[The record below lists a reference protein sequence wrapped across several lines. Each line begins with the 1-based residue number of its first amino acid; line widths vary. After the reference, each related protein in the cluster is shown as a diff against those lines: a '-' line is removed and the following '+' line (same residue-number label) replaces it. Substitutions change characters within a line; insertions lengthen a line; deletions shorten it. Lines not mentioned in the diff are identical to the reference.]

1 MMPSV
6 TVTEVARKNGTF
18 RTSFG
23 FLRSACEEHATRS
36 HLRKMGLSRF
46 SVSETV
52 RRWRQRCLIAEDW
65 WQRRLASKYSPILL
79 PIELAATSVATN
91 PLDDR
96 FDAHM
101 ITKPYDLT
109 DTVTY
114 HLGAF
119 PPSTLDYEVLLG
131 PLEDA
136 AASMARYDAK
146 MSGMVNSALFLAPLR
161 RQDAVSSSR
170 MEGTISTIE
179 ELYRLEAE
187 EDARSVDPY
196 REARDDDV
204 ETFLYSRALKNA
216 QQALAEGA
224 PLGEHLIRTAHQQLL
239 SFGRGARKRPG
250 SYKVEQNYIGDE
262 RRGKIYYVPISPEQL
277 GPAIVDLMRF
287 INEGTMRP
295 LIRTAIAHVE
305 FEALHPF
312 EDGNG
317 RIGRMLITLMLWK
330 LGVLH
335 QPNFFVSG
343 YFEAHK
349 DEYIERM
356 RAVSAKGD
364 WTSWVA
370 FFLQA
375 LHAQATVNIETADA
389 IFRLHGAMGE
399 RFREVLNSQ
408 FHDQALGFVFASPIF
423 RNDRFVDRSGIPAS
437 SARALSRRLVDEG
450 LLRTIEPAAGRRAA
464 MYAFDPLLDLL
475 KV

>member
-1 MMPSV
+1 
-6 TVTEVARKNGTF
+6 
-18 RTSFG
+18 
-23 FLRSACEEHATRS
+23 
-36 HLRKMGLSRF
+36 MGLLRLGA
-46 SVSETV
+46 SETT
-52 RRWRQRCLIAEDW
+52 RLWRQKRLMADDW
-65 WQRRLASKYSPILL
+65 WQPRLTSEYHSILL
-79 PIELAATSVATN
+79 PSDLAATKLAAN
-91 PLDDR
+91 PLGSR
-96 FDAHM
+96 IDAYM
-101 ITKPYDLT
+101 ITKPHDLT
-109 DTVTY
+109 DAVTY

-131 PLEDA
+131 PLEEA
-136 AASMARYDAK
+136 AASLARYDAK
-146 MSGMVNSALFLAPLR
+146 MSGMVNSELFLAPLR
-161 RQDAVSSSR
+161 RQDAVTSSR

-187 EDARSVDPY
+187 EDAGSADPY
-196 REARDDDV
+196 REARNDDV

-224 PLGEHLIRTAHQQLL
+224 PLGEHLIWTAHQQLL
-239 SFGRGARKRPG
+239 SSGRGARKRPG

-277 GPAIVDLMRF
+277 GPAMVDLVRYV
-287 INEGTMRP
+287 NEGTMRP
-295 LIRTAIAHVE
+295 LIRTAIAHIE

-349 DEYIERM
+349 DEYVERM
-356 RAVSAKGD
+356 RAVSDKGD

-389 IFRLHGAMGE
+389 IFRLHGEMRE

-408 FHDQALGFVFASPIF
+408 FHDQALDFVFASPIF

-450 LLRTIEPAAGRRAA
+450 MLRTIEPASGRRAA

>member
-1 MMPSV
+1 M
-6 TVTEVARKNGTF
+6 TK
-18 RTSFG
+18 
-23 FLRSACEEHATRS
+23 
-36 HLRKMGLSRF
+36 F
-46 SVSETV
+46 S
-52 RRWRQRCLIAEDW
+52 L
-65 WQRRLASKYSPILL
+65 ILL
-79 PIELAATSVATN
+79 PTQLGVTSLTST

-96 FDAHM
+96 IGANM
-101 ITKPYDLT
+101 ATKPYDLT
-109 DTVTY
+109 DAATY
-114 HLGAF
+114 HAGAF
-119 PPSTLDYEVLLG
+119 PPATLDYEAVLG
-131 PLEDA
+131 PLEEA
-136 AASMARYDAK
+136 AASLARYDTK
-146 MSGMVNSALFLAPLR
+146 MSGMVNGELFLTPLR
-161 RQDAVSSSR
+161 RQDAVTSSR

-187 EDARSVDPY
+187 EDAGSADPY
-196 REARDDDV
+196 REARNDDI
-204 ETFLYSRALKNA
+204 ETYLYSRALRNA

-250 SYKVEQNYIGDE
+250 SYKIEQNYIGDE
-262 RRGKIYYVPISPEQL
+262 KRGKIHYVPIAPEHL
-277 GPAIVDLMRF
+277 APAMTDLVRF
-287 INEGTMRP
+287 MNESAMRP

-330 LGVLH
+330 LGILS

-343 YFEAHK
+343 YFEANK

-356 RAVSAKGD
+356 RAVSTTGD
-364 WTSWVA
+364 WTGWVV

-375 LHAQATVNIETADA
+375 MHEQATVNIQTADA
-389 IFRLHGAMGE
+389 IFHLHTEMRE

-408 FHDQALGFVFASPIF
+408 FHDQALDFVFASPVF

-437 SARALSRRLVDEG
+437 SARALSRRLVEAG
-450 LLRTIEPAAGRRAA
+450 LLRTMEPAAGRRAA
-464 MYAFDPLLDLL
+464 LYAFDPLLDLL